1 MMELETTPLVDG
13 LVFPEDPR
21 WHDEKLWFSD
31 IHAQRVMT
39 VDSAGRTDTVVD
51 VPDLPS
57 GLGWLPDGR
66 LLMVSALERRLL
78 GWTPRGLTEVADLRP
93 FAPYPCNDMVVDSHG
108 RAYVGHLGYDV
119 FGGQPLAPGTILL
132 AQMDGSVQVVAKG
145 LHFPNGT
152 VLTPDGSTLV
162 VSETYAG
169 RLTAFRVTEDGS
181 LRGRRVWASLEGRV
195 PDGICLD
202 AEGAVWVASPATNEV
217 VRVCEGGAITHRIP
231 CSLRPYACMLGGED
245 RCTLFVLLAATDV
258 PEEARALKSGRI
270 ETVPVTVPG
279 VGLP

>member
-21 WHDEKLWFSD
+21 WHDGKLWFSD

-39 VDSAGRTDTVVD
+39 VDPAGHTDTVVD

-132 AQMDGSVQVVAKG
+132 AKMDGSVQVAAEG

-162 VSETYAG
+162 VSESYAG

-181 LRGRRVWASLEGRV
+181 LRERQVFFIEQVERHN
-195 PDGICLD
+195 PTHKTDT
-202 AEGAVWVASPATNEV
+202 SPPVNHHFGHVGDTPV
-217 VRVCEGGAITHRIP
+217 FVSFIIKHSYGVIT
-231 CSLRPYACMLGGED
+231 YG
-245 RCTLFVLLAATDV
+245 
-258 PEEARALKSGRI
+258 
-270 ETVPVTVPG
+270 
-279 VGLP
+279 